1 MKKREKTVSSLAN
14 AWFLVKRAY
23 QLNPAGILVKIPSLL
38 LSAAMKF
45 LPLLLVREILNSI
58 QTHRDLK
65 FVLLRTTV
73 YGASMLVCWLL
84 REYFSYLEDRQSS
97 NMSRIMR
104 RDINQHVIHLPYEEV
119 EAPQTRNLLHMLED
133 DLSITDLLDSF
144 SNMVMQVIVLAGLI
158 GIICTLQPFVLLLLA
173 LVLWTRSFV
182 KGLTRKLWKKWCTV
196 VNDKFRKV
204 SYMLEVLREPSY
216 GKEIRINGLQS
227 WVSKK
232 MDHASDE
239 YIDTMSAYNRKIQQ
253 KNLIVELS
261 LIAQELIVYLL
272 LARKTLR
279 NAMLIGDFSMYVS
292 SISSFASAF
301 SSLIDS
307 SSEILKAG
315 DFFAMYRDLIE
326 KNPVEEAPSSF
337 PMPKD
342 ITIRFDH
349 VSFHYPSNEK
359 LILDDICLE
368 LKTGKSLSIVGMNG
382 AGKTTLVK
390 LLCRFY
396 KPTSGTITLN
406 GTDIFKIPTE
416 TYQKVLGVVFQDYKL
431 LAFSVAENVALSP
444 EYDSERLNDALAKC
458 GLADKV
464 NQLPAKEQTSMSK
477 ILDDAGVE
485 FSGGES
491 QRIELCRVLYKDAPL
506 VILDEPTASLDP
518 KNEYELYQMM
528 HTYTQD
534 KCSVFISHR
543 LASTRFTDEIAVIS
557 NGKIVEIGSFDT
569 LVKLENGMFREMYE
583 MQSAYYMR

>member
-1 MKKREKTVSSLAN
+1 MKKREKTVSSLVN

-23 QLNPAGILVKIPSLL
+23 QLNPAGILVKIPAIL
-38 LSAAMKF
+38 LSVAMKF

-58 QTHRDLK
+58 QMHRELNS
-65 FVLLRTTV
+65 VLLRTAV

-84 REYFSYLEDRQSS
+84 QEYFAYLEERQSS
-97 NMSRIMR
+97 KMR
-104 RDINQHVIHLPYEEV
+104 RIVRTDINRHVIQLPYAEV
-119 EAPQTRNLLHMLED
+119 EAPQTRNLLHMLEN
-133 DLSITDLLDSF
+133 DLDISELLGSL

-158 GIICTLQPFVLLLLA
+158 GIICTLQPAVLILIA
-173 LVLWTRSFV
+173 VVLWTRSFV
-182 KGLTRKLWKKWCTV
+182 KRLSRKLWKKWCTV
-196 VNDKFRKV
+196 VNDRYRKLG
-204 SYMLEVLREPSY
+204 YMFEVLRQPSY

-227 WVSKK
+227 WVLKK
-232 MDHASDE
+232 MDQSVDE
-239 YIDTMSAYNRKIQQ
+239 YIDIMNAYNRKLQQ

-315 DFFAMYRDLIE
+315 DFFAMYRALIE
-326 KNPVEEAPSSF
+326 KKPVEEDPSSF
-337 PMPKD
+337 PMPEE
-342 ITIRFDH
+342 ITIRLDH

-368 LKTGKSLSIVGMNG
+368 LKTGKSLSLVGMNG

-406 GTDIFKIPTE
+406 GTDIFTIPTE
-416 TYQKVLGVVFQDYKL
+416 TYQKLLGVVFQDYKL
-431 LAFSVAENVALSP
+431 FAFSVADNIALSP
-444 EYDSERLNDALAKC
+444 ECDRERLNDALTKC

-464 NQLPAKEQTSMSK
+464 DHLPAKEQTAMSK
-477 ILDDAGVE
+477 YLDDAGVE

-491 QRIELCRVLYKDAPL
+491 QRVELCRVLYKDAPL

-528 HTYTQD
+528 HTYTKG

-543 LASTRFTDEIAVIS
+543 LASTRFTDEIAVLA
-557 NGKIVEIGSFDT
+557 NGKIVEIGSFDS
-569 LVKLENGMFREMYE
+569 LVKLENGYFREMYE
-583 MQSAYYMR
+583 MQSAYYVR

>member
-1 MKKREKTVSSLAN
+1 MKKREKTVSSLVN

-23 QLNPAGILVKIPSLL
+23 QLNPAGILVKIPAIL
-38 LSAAMKF
+38 LSVAMKF

-58 QTHRDLK
+58 QIHRELNS
-65 FVLLRTTV
+65 VLLRTAV

-84 REYFSYLEDRQSS
+84 QEYFAYLEERQ
-97 NMSRIMR
+97 NSRMGRIVR
-104 RDINQHVIHLPYEEV
+104 TDINRHVIQLPYAEV
-119 EAPQTRNLLHMLED
+119 EAPQTRNLLHMLEN
-133 DLSITDLLDSF
+133 DLNISDLLGSL

-158 GIICTLQPFVLLLLA
+158 GIICTLQPAILLLIA
-173 LVLWTRSFV
+173 VVLWTRSFV
-182 KGLTRKLWKKWCTV
+182 KRLSRKLWKKWCTV
-196 VNDKFRKV
+196 VNDKYRKLG
-204 SYMLEVLREPSY
+204 YMFEVLRQPSY

-232 MDHASDE
+232 MDQALDE
-239 YIDTMSAYNRKIQQ
+239 YIDIMNAYNRKLQQ

-315 DFFAMYRDLIE
+315 DFFAMYRALIE
-326 KNPVEEAPSSF
+326 KKPVEEDPSSF

-342 ITIRFDH
+342 ITIWFDH

-368 LKTGKSLSIVGMNG
+368 LKTGKSLSLVGMNG

-406 GTDIFKIPTE
+406 GTDIFSIPTE
-416 TYQKVLGVVFQDYKL
+416 VYQKLLGVVFQDYKL
-431 LAFSVAENVALSP
+431 FAFSVADNIALSP
-444 EYDSERLNDALAKC
+444 DCDSERLNDALTKC

-464 NQLPAKEQTSMSK
+464 NRLPEKEQTSMSK
-477 ILDDAGVE
+477 ILDDTGVE

-491 QRIELCRVLYKDAPL
+491 QRVELCRVLYKDSPL

-518 KNEYELYQMM
+518 NNEYELYQMM
-528 HTYTQD
+528 HTYTKG

-543 LASTRFTDEIAVIS
+543 LASTRFTDEIAVLA
-557 NGKIVEIGSFDT
+557 NGKIVEIGTFDS
-569 LVKLENGMFREMYE
+569 LVKLENGYFREMYE